1 MENASTVAKRGEP
14 AIFPL
19 NLVLIRSVATR
30 RRPAPILVS
39 SKAHAAF
46 ATKKTILPLNVL
58 TNPNP
63 NVTTARKKVS
73 ITPHIMP
80 YRPFLTRHLGHQAS
94 GCKANRVLDKSRVA
108 DMSAEDA
115 WEALVNAD
123 EQRDLEEFR
132 EAGADKGYFRI
143 QNTDFHD

>member
-1 MENASTVAKRGEP
+1 MLQLQG
-14 AIFPL
+14 
-19 NLVLIRSVATR
+19 R
-30 RRPAPILVS
+30 RYL
-39 SKAHAAF
+39 
-46 ATKKTILPLNVL
+46 
-58 TNPNP
+58 
-63 NVTTARKKVS
+63 

-94 GCKANRVLDKSRVA
+94 ECKANRVLDKSRVA

-132 EAGADKGYFRI
+132 EVGADKGYFRI
-143 QNTDFHD
+143 QHTDFHD